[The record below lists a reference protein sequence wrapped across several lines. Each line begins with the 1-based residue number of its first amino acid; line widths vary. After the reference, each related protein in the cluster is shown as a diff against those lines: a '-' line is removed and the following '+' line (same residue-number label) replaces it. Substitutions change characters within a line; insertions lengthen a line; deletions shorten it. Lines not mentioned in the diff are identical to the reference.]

1 MSLPTIETQNYRET
15 LDLVA
20 RFYLRR
26 HQAEYLGD
34 SQQLFVRA
42 VQHLQAGY
50 GADQAMAENTIGRAM
65 SQIQA
70 SDERRYLDLSAS
82 TGNTAVIVDPL
93 TGIAHSVPLHL
104 ICQYLLDDPVRAQQQ
119 TGA

>member
-1 MSLPTIETQNYRET
+1 MSQPIDTQNYRET

-20 RFYLRR
+20 RFYLCR
-26 HQAEYLGD
+26 HQAEHLAD
-34 SQQLFVRA
+34 SEQLFVRA

-50 GADQAMAENTIGRAM
+50 GADRAMAENTVGRAM

-82 TGNTAVIVDPL
+82 TASTAVIVDPL
-93 TGIAHSVPLHL
+93 TGIAHSVPLRL
-104 ICQYLLDDPVRAQQQ
+104 ICQHLLDDPVRAHQP